1 MTAVSQRPP
10 APVGAVQ
17 LPRLARSS
25 SLSRAIATAAG
36 LALVIGAFLL
46 AVRRSEFPPEPA
58 DWILAVAGLLLG
70 VRVVAYAP
78 RNAVGWLLLAIGGFA
93 SVTVLAAAGDSSVL
107 LAWLRDWT
115 WWPRTALLPVLALV
129 FPDGRPATRRW
140 RPVLWGAIGG
150 AALSTVGIALAAG
163 PDPRGF
169 LREAGT
175 PAGDGPGRA
184 SWYADIG
191 LTAYGVGTAMVVLA
205 AVLAVPCLALRV
217 ARMSG
222 PGRRGVSWALAAAVV
237 LVVAGAV
244 DGWWGLSWG
253 WFVAAAAL
261 PGAAVVAI
269 VRHGL
274 YDIDL
279 LVHRGLLYGAL
290 TLLLLAGYST
300 TVAVA
305 GQVAPDHGTAIA
317 AVLAAVAVHPTYVA
331 LRRGVDR
338 YLYGE
343 GRDAHA
349 TMTRLGERLE
359 RHLAPAEVLPM
370 VAATIGSA
378 LKVPYVA
385 IRWPEEARPVAEYG
399 TPTDRP
405 LLCLPLT
412 YRGEAI
418 GELGVAARSPDEH
431 FTRRELRALTG
442 LARQAGVAASAIR
455 LTLDL
460 QGARERLILSREEE
474 RRRLRRDLHD
484 GVGPSLAGMT
494 MQVGVVRSLIRD
506 GELAPAAE
514 LLEQL
519 ERGLHE
525 CVGELRGVVRG
536 LRPPALDERGLQAAI
551 EEQASRFVSGG
562 RLAVRAD
569 CVGAELTDL
578 PAAVEVAALR
588 ISVEAVTNAARHA
601 RAHTCEVRLHR
612 DGRALLVE
620 IGDDGDGI
628 DARARPGVGIAAMR
642 ERAAELGG
650 VCTVERRLHGGTLV
664 RARLPL
670 PDTDS
675 RPPDGRARR

>member
-1 MTAVSQRPP
+1 
-10 APVGAVQ
+10 VG
-17 LPRLARSS
+17 
-25 SLSRAIATAAG
+25 
-36 LALVIGAFLL
+36 
-46 AVRRSEFPPEPA
+46 
-58 DWILAVAGLLLG
+58 VA
-70 VRVVAYAP
+70 
-78 RNAVGWLLLAIGGFA
+78 
-93 SVTVLAAAGDSSVL
+93 LAAA
-107 LAWLRDWT
+107 
-115 WWPRTALLPVLALV
+115 
-129 FPDGRPATRRW
+129 
-140 RPVLWGAIGG
+140 
-150 AALSTVGIALAAG
+150 

-169 LREAGT
+169 LREAQAPT
-175 PAGDGPGRA
+175 GDVSGLTR
-184 SWYADIG
+184 WCTDVG
-191 LTAYGVGTAMVVLA
+191 LTAYGLGTALVVLA

-217 ARMSG
+217 SRLSG
-222 PGRRGVSWALAAAVV
+222 PVRRGVSWALAAAVV
-237 LVVAGAV
+237 LVVTGAV
-244 DGWWGLSWG
+244 DGWWGLSSG

-261 PGAAVVAI
+261 PCAAVVAI

-279 LVHRGLLYGAL
+279 LVHRGLLYGSL
-290 TLLLLAGYST
+290 TLVLLAGYSA
-300 TVAVA
+300 TVNLA
-305 GQVAPDHGTAIA
+305 GEVAPDQGTAIA
-317 AVLAAVAVHPTYVA
+317 AVLAAVAAHPTYAA

-349 TMTRLGERLE
+349 TITRLGERLE
-359 RHLAPAEVLPM
+359 RHLAPAEVLPT
-370 VAATIGSA
+370 VAATIGTA
-378 LKVPYVA
+378 LKIPYVA
-385 IRWPEEARPVAEYG
+385 IRWPEKADPAAEYG
-399 TPTDRP
+399 TPTGRP

-418 GELGVAARSPDEH
+418 GELGVATRSPDER
-431 FTRRELRALTG
+431 FTRREIRALTG
-442 LARQAGVAASAIR
+442 LARQAGVAAHAIR

-460 QGARERLILSREEE
+460 QRARERLILGREEE

-494 MQVGVVRSLIRD
+494 MQVGVARSLIRN
-506 GELAPAAE
+506 GELAPAAD
-514 LLEQL
+514 LLDQL
-519 ERGLHE
+519 ERGLQE

-536 LRPPALDERGLQAAI
+536 LRPPVLDERGLRAAI

-562 RLAVRAD
+562 RLVVRAD
-569 CVGAELTDL
+569 SVEAELTDL

-628 DARARPGVGIAAMR
+628 DAQAREGVGIAAMR

-650 VCTVERRLHGGTLV
+650 VCTVERRAHGGTLV

-670 PDTDS
+670 S
-675 RPPDGRARR
+675 NAGARP